1 MYWIHILIVYQ
12 QKKLMFKVG
21 SYSSYVITDS
31 ILKFKRLGW
40 PGYSVIKH
48 HTVSD
53 GGIYG
58 QKIK

>member
-1 MYWIHILIVYQ
+1 
-12 QKKLMFKVG
+12 MFKVG

-31 ILKFKRLGW
+31 ILKFKRRGW
-40 PGYSVIKH
+40 SGYSVIKH